1 MSAQIYA
8 LILMQPAIGTG
19 PVGIQISTV
28 VNRKEHLLLPAKCA
42 TAICFIYH
50 KEKKIVPV
58 LALILL

>member
-28 VNRKEHLLLPAKCA
+28 VNRKEHLRRPAKCA
-42 TAICFIYH
+42 TATCFIYQ
-50 KEKKIVPV
+50 
-58 LALILL
+58 